1 VIVDPRQVKSREA
14 LITAAIDLVD
24 ERELGEISVT
34 DLASRA
40 GLTRMTFYQHFADRD
55 ALLQA
60 AGAERFESALGDF
73 GTGEG
78 QRRGLLAGSQVLLDH
93 LSEHRVFYQ
102 RLVLGTSGIQ
112 TYQAIQAF
120 LSDRIARAAA
130 LDGIEL
136 DEAQRLFLGG
146 GAMAHIS
153 RWLDDD
159 AARVFPEDSTAE
171 AIAALISSYIRA
183 PGPR

>member
-1 VIVDPRQVKSREA
+1 VDPRQVKSREA
-14 LITAAIDLVD
+14 LIAAAIELVD
-24 ERELGEISVT
+24 ERELADISVT

-40 GLTRMTFYQHFADRD
+40 GLTRMTFYQHFPDRD

-73 GTGEG
+73 GTGAG

-93 LSEHRVFYQ
+93 LSAHRIFYQ
-102 RLVLGTSGIQ
+102 RLVLGTSGIE

-120 LSDRIARAAA
+120 LSDRIGRASA

-159 AARVFPEDSTAE
+159 AAPVFPQETTAE
-171 AIAALISSYIRA
+171 GIAALIATYIRA
-183 PGPR
+183 TSDR

>member
-1 VIVDPRQVKSREA
+1 MDPRQAKSREA
-14 LITAAIDLVD
+14 LIAAAIALVD
-24 ERELGEISVT
+24 ERELADISVT
-34 DLASRA
+34 DLAGRA

-93 LSEHRVFYQ
+93 LSSHRVFYQ
-102 RLVLGTSGIQ
+102 RLVLGTSGIE
-112 TYQAIQAF
+112 TYQAIQNF
-120 LSDRIARAAA
+120 LADRIARAAL

-136 DEAQRLFLGG
+136 SEAQRIFLGG
-146 GAMAHIS
+146 GAMAHVS

-159 AARVFPEDSTAE
+159 AAPVFAAESTAE
-171 AIAALISSYIRA
+171 EIAGLIATHIRA
-183 PGPR
+183 AGSR

>member
-1 VIVDPRQVKSREA
+1 MDPRQVKSREA
-14 LITAAIDLVD
+14 LIAAAIELVD
-24 ERELGEISVT
+24 ERELADISVT
-34 DLASRA
+34 DLSGRA

-73 GTGEG
+73 GAAEG
-78 QRRGLLAGSQVLLDH
+78 QRRGLLAGSQVLLSH
-93 LSEHRVFYQ
+93 LSTHRIFYQ
-102 RLVLGTSGIQ
+102 RLVLGSSGIE
-112 TYQAIQAF
+112 TYQAIQSF
-120 LSDRIARAAA
+120 LADRISRAAA

-146 GAMAHIS
+146 GAMAHVS

-159 AARVFPEDSTAE
+159 AAPVLPEDSTAE
-171 AIAALISSYIRA
+171 AIATLISTYIRA
-183 PGPR
+183 ASPR